1 MEEETR
7 HRVKKVVLPSGKT
20 IEVVLFSE
28 RLEIEPAARP
38 PAEPAQDLNVCVS
51 CAGAMVFP
59 ADWAESGPENWSVVL
74 CCPNCGHERTG
85 VFAQHNVERFDEQL
99 EEGADVLARDYRRL
113 LRSNLAEEID
123 RFVAAL
129 HVDAV
134 LPEDF

>member
-1 MEEETR
+1 
-7 HRVKKVVLPSGKT
+7 
-20 IEVVLFSE
+20 
-28 RLEIEPAARP
+28 
-38 PAEPAQDLNVCVS
+38 
-51 CAGAMVFP
+51 
-59 ADWAESGPENWSVVL
+59 
-74 CCPNCGHERTG
+74 
-85 VFAQHNVERFDEQL
+85 VERFDEQL